1 MIQIS
6 VRKDRE
12 MTHRSETMMERRGG
26 VAVKRL
32 LIIFVLFTSIMAGG
46 EVWAQNPF
54 TSTAYDPVFIGEESE
69 IEIGKSTDEQL
80 RQKYRIS
87 TDRQLNERIAAIGQK
102 LAVRSERSNLKY
114 SFTVID
120 DELVNAF
127 AAPGGFIYITTGI
140 LKKLKNEHEISGVL
154 GHEIGHVVHK
164 HSLKA
169 LQRQMLAQFGLS
181 IMGAMLGDGGL
192 SGSLIVK
199 ASEISTS
206 LLLLKNSRENE
217 LQADAEGVRIMHAAG
232 YNPRAMID
240 IQRMLLKEAGGKNP
254 PAIISTHP
262 PSQERIDAIEQAI
275 RNMR

>member
-1 MIQIS
+1 M
-6 VRKDRE
+6 
-12 MTHRSETMMERRGG
+12 MHRSETMMERRAGAAG
-26 VAVKRL
+26 KRL
-32 LIIFVLFTSIMAGG
+32 LIVFVLLSAMLAGG
-46 EVWAQNPF
+46 QAEAQNPF
-54 TSTAYDPVFIGEESE
+54 TSTAYDPVFIGEKSE
-69 IEIGKSTDEQL
+69 IEIGKNTDEQL

-87 TDRQLNERIAAIGQK
+87 TDRQLNQRINAIGQK
-102 LAVRSERSNLKY
+102 LAARSERSNLAY

-127 AAPGGFIYITTGI
+127 AAPGGYIYITTGI
-140 LKKLKNEHEISGVL
+140 LKKLKSEHEIAGVL

-199 ASEISTS
+199 ASEISAG
-206 LLLLKNSRENE
+206 LLLLRNSRENE

-275 RNMR
+275 RNMP

>member
-1 MIQIS
+1 
-6 VRKDRE
+6 
-12 MTHRSETMMERRGG
+12 MTHRSEPMMERRGR
-26 VAVKRL
+26 AAAKRL
-32 LIIFVLFTSIMAGG
+32 LMILVLLAAMTLGG
-46 EVWAQNPF
+46 DAWAQNPF
-54 TSTAYDPVFIGEESE
+54 TSTEFDPVFIGEQSE
-69 IEIGKSTDEQL
+69 IEIGKNTDQEL
-80 RQKYRIS
+80 RKKYRIS
-87 TDRQLNERIAAIGQK
+87 TDRRLNERINAIGQR
-102 LAVRSERSNLKY
+102 LAARSARSNLKY
-114 SFTVID
+114 KFTVID

-127 AAPGGFIYITTGI
+127 AAPGGYIYITTGI
-140 LKKLKNEHEISGVL
+140 LKKLKNEDQIAGVL

-169 LQRQMLAQFGLS
+169 LQRQMLAQFGVQ
-181 IMGAMLGDGGL
+181 IMAAMLGDGGI
-192 SGSLIVK
+192 SGALLVK

-240 IQRMLLKEAGGKNP
+240 IQRMLLRESGGKNP

>member
-1 MIQIS
+1 M
-6 VRKDRE
+6 
-12 MTHRSETMMERRGG
+12 MHRSEEMMGSRG
-26 VAVKRL
+26 VAAAKRL
-32 LIIFVLFTSIMAGG
+32 LIIFVLFTSMMAGG
-46 EVWAQNPF
+46 EAGAQNPF
-54 TSTAYDPVFIGEESE
+54 TSTAYDPVFIGEKSE
-69 IEIGKSTDEQL
+69 IEIGKNTDEQL

-87 TDRQLNERIAAIGQK
+87 TDRQLNQRINAMGQK
-102 LAVRSERSNLKY
+102 LAARSERSNLKY

-120 DELVNAF
+120 DDLVNAF
-127 AAPGGFIYITTGI
+127 AAPGGYIYITTGI
-140 LKKLKNEHEISGVL
+140 LKKLKSEDEIAGVL

-181 IMGAMLGDGGL
+181 ILGSMLGDGGL
-192 SGSLIVK
+192 SRALVVK
-199 ASEISTS
+199 ASEISAS

-240 IQRMLLKEAGGKNP
+240 IQRMLLREAGGRNP